1 MDRAHLPFVFK
12 TVPGRDSS
20 LACLGLRGTELLSFC
35 DFGAI
40 LRLSS
45 QHFRSVPVP
54 TALVTA
60 PPPTMVRG
68 LPGARPVPP
77 ECLLP
82 RPATPGDVTDRVLG
96 EPHPQDSF
104 VTVETDSHFAK
115 PDERFPAVEPK
126 SGRTNAGVDMLPSF
140 TRVPSRERPGP
151 RWHTEKARKDAG
163 MQCQPGPPPGESG
176 VWSQVGHLS
185 DITWT
190 PQLEEVW
197 IVPK

>member
-60 PPPTMVRG
+60 PPQRWSGVSQGQDLSHPSACFRG
-68 LPGARPVPP
+68 QPP
-77 ECLLP
+77 QS
-82 RPATPGDVTDRVLG
+82 VLG

-151 RWHTEKARKDAG
+151 CWHTEKARKDAG